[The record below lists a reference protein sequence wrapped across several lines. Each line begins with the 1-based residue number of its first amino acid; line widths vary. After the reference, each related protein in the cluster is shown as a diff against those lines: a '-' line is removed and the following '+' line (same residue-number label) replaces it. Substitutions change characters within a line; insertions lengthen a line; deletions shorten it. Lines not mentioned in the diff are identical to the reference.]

1 MSFANYLENYCLNQ
15 TFTNHTVYV
24 AYGTA
29 ATESGFTEVVGNGY
43 AREAYG
49 AWTLTDVGDDDQEVS
64 NDAAITFDQATG
76 DQGTITHIAFFDA
89 LSGGNFLASVSF
101 AELSL
106 SDISA
111 ITGSIIQFDPGDC
124 ICTLD

>member
-1 MSFANYLENYCLNQ
+1 MSFANYAENYCLNQ
-15 TFTNHTVYV
+15 LFTNHTVYV
-24 AYGTA
+24 AYGTG
-29 ATESGFTEVVGNGY
+29 ATESGFTEIVGNGY

-49 AWTLTDVGDDDQEVS
+49 AWTLTDVGDDDQEIS

-76 DQGTITHIAFFDA
+76 NQGTITHVAFFDA
-89 LSGGNFLASVSF
+89 LTGGNFLASVSF
-101 AELSL
+101 SELSL

-111 ITGSIIQFDPGDC
+111 ITGAIIQFDPGDC